1 MLHVTPS
8 PGALTCPTCSSSRP
22 RTQSGT
28 TTRRKGPF
36 LFLSFQESGKDLAEL
51 AFILRGVLMAC
62 LLRRQL
68 MVWLTRQRCCNLALI
83 SRGLLMAW
91 LLKIAAFTMCMALP
105 DTDSSQ
111 AQSFVHDLEAA
122 GVPPGLLISINLCV
136 YCTCVCVCIDTC
148 MYV

>member
-1 MLHVTPS
+1 
-8 PGALTCPTCSSSRP
+8 
-22 RTQSGT
+22 
-28 TTRRKGPF
+28 
-36 LFLSFQESGKDLAEL
+36 
-51 AFILRGVLMAC
+51 
-62 LLRRQL
+62 
-68 MVWLTRQRCCNLALI
+68 MVWLRRQRCCDLAFI

-122 GVPPGLLISINLCV
+122 GVPPGLLISINV
-136 YCTCVCVCIDTC
+136 YIYCTCVCVCIDTC